1 MSDDSYA
8 WARAEERA
16 LARYVQ
22 PDHLPAEFRLPAYI
36 NRLDLLR
43 AEGALGVAGALFGQL
58 LKQKLQYDLAPFSP
72 RVGVT
77 QLIRRPA
84 TILAERRGTCLD
96 LAVLFAAMCLDSD
109 LLPLIVVVEGHAF
122 AGLSRTRTRQD
133 NKRAP
138 KALAWDRGKLTD
150 LGVLRDLTDVEYAWV
165 ECTGAAAS
173 QSLAATFPEGQ
184 GRDPASGRMTF
195 ERACEAGS
203 QQIRQA
209 TRMATDP
216 PRPDQ
221 REFLYALDIQDLQ
234 VNQGFEPVT
243 DDADVAGST
252 IVHGNLVQGDQRN
265 INTGGGGYFE
275 GPINVNGD
283 FVGGS
288 KTINQQAGGDIVGR
302 DKITNIQHDDS
313 IKVGPISNST
323 GIAIGHGAQASVTQ
337 GVSGADLATLFA
349 GIYHKIDDR
358 PDDPNVDKEDV
369 KYKVGRIEQEVQKQD
384 SASEPKLQ
392 GWLGELASMAPD
404 IFDVTVAALA
414 GPTAAVST
422 IIKKVA
428 DKAKQLS
435 GRG

>member
-1 MSDDSYA
+1 MSDETYT

-22 PDHLPAEFRLPAYI
+22 PEHLPDEFRLPAYI

-43 AEGALGVAGALFGQL
+43 AEGALGVAEALFGQL

-72 RVGVT
+72 RAGVT
-77 QLIRRPA
+77 QLIRKPA
-84 TILAERRGTCLD
+84 SILDERRGTCLD

-109 LLPLIVVVEGHAF
+109 LLPVIVVVEGHAF

-133 NKRAP
+133 NKRPP
-138 KALAWDRGKLTD
+138 KFMAWDRGELTD

-195 ERACEAGS
+195 ERACEAGN

-209 TRMATDP
+209 TRLATDP
-216 PRPDQ
+216 ARPDQ

-243 DDADVAGST
+243 DDEEEAGSI
-252 IVHGNLVQGDQRN
+252 IVHGNVIQGDQRN
-265 INTGGGGYFE
+265 INTAGGQYIE
-275 GPINVNGD
+275 GPMSVNGD
-283 FVGGS
+283 FVGGN
-288 KTINQQAGGDIVGR
+288 KIINQQAGGDIVGR
-302 DKITNIQHDDS
+302 DKITTIHQGDD
-313 IKVGPISNST
+313 ITVGPITNST
-323 GIAIGHGAQASVTQ
+323 GIAIGHGAQSSVTQ
-337 GVSGADLATLFA
+337 GVSGADLAALFA
-349 GIYHKIDDR
+349 SIYQKIDVR
-358 PDDPNVDKEDV
+358 PVDPNVDKSEV
-369 KYKVGRIEQEVQKQD
+369 KDKVGLIQQEVQKQD

-392 GWLGELASMAPD
+392 RWLGELAGMAPD
-404 IFDVTVAALA
+404 IFDVTVASLA
-414 GPTAAVST
+414 GPSAAVST

-435 GRG
+435 GRN